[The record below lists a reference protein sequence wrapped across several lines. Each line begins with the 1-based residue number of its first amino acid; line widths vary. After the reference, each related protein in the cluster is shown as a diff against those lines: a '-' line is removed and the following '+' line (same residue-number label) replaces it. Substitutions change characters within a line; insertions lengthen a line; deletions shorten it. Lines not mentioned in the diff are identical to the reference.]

1 MCTKDNY
8 VILRRLKTCMTVYI
22 CSFAIV
28 DGVKQC
34 SMCLNKAVKEKLE
47 EIEVSKPSP
56 IHKPW
61 KKSEESLF
69 RHPLPLSQHDR

>member
-1 MCTKDNY
+1 M
-8 VILRRLKTCMTVYI
+8 IVYI
-22 CSFAIV
+22 YSFVIV

-34 SMCLNKAVKEKLE
+34 SMCVNKAVKEKLE
-47 EIEVSKPSP
+47 EIDHEVSKPSP